1 MDLDPALLVAA
12 ARAAVDEAR
21 RRADDAAMVVTAV
34 IGASAFALR
43 EQGLSDRQIAAA
55 LEVSRNRLDKLI
67 SLARAFTL
75 GAGIVDAIDN
85 EDRWK
90 SRWLTEI
97 LGSVADN
104 GPSPWRHA
112 PSQMSSDVVAGNA
125 IALPEGVRVGQLD
138 TPGAQFDNVATG
150 ERVLV
155 YTLQRWNGS
164 RLVNQMTGEI
174 VGADGRGVYR
184 IELRAANGARC
195 DLSPEFVDL
204 DPDAVYFGEA
214 WDAPSRNRSCDDAC
228 EAIQAAIRRHYR
240 IWPNWTD
247 VAPL

>member
-1 MDLDPALLVAA
+1 
-12 ARAAVDEAR
+12 
-21 RRADDAAMVVTAV
+21 MVVDAV

-67 SLARAFTL
+67 SRGRAFVL
-75 GAGIVDAIDN
+75 GADISDAMEND
-85 EDRWK
+85 DRWK
-90 SRWLTEI
+90 SRWLKDI

-112 PSQMSSDVVAGNA
+112 PAQLSSDLVAANG
-125 IALPEGVRVGQLD
+125 ITLPAGVEFDRLD
-138 TPGAQFDNVATG
+138 TPAAQFDNVVTG
-150 ERVLV
+150 ERVLL

-164 RLVNQMTGEI
+164 RLVNSVTGEI
-174 VGADGRGVYR
+174 VGAGGRGVYR

-195 DLSPEFVDL
+195 ELSPELVEL
-204 DPDAVYFGEA
+204 GPDAVYFGEG
-214 WDAPSRNRSCDDAC
+214 WDDPARKQSCDDAC
-228 EAIQAAIRRHYR
+228 EAIETAIRRHYR
-240 IWPNWTD
+240 IWPNWTE